1 MEELKEGGMDEGKHP
16 AGSQSQ
22 WQSDRWRGLAPNVC
36 FLRVCLY
43 ASASKCEQ
51 GLGDGGSPVQLMSW
65 QVGPPPPS
73 LPKTLTP
80 PHILSPNT
88 ATQGPTSFPDSFFY
102 SISGFNLVGAA
113 PLRSRPWADVWQ
125 LKDSHL
131 LSLNWCQRS
140 WEWPS
145 PMQEEVRT
153 VEALIPGR
161 FLRSGLESI
170 TWCLCWKQSG
180 GMIMTCLLLFW
191 QSRFL
196 MRSVGIFS
204 QTCLHSACP
213 FPLIESFHVSDEFWK
228 RHTTS
233 LAFICISGVKVRFHL
248 V

>member
-131 LSLNWCQRS
+131 VILVPEELGMAVSNAGRSENCWGFDSWSISTLRVREHHMMFVLEAVGRNDNDLSFIVLTVQVFNEIGRDLFSNVLTLSLPFSIDREFSCFRWVLKTPHHLFSFDLHFRS
-140 WEWPS
+140 
-145 PMQEEVRT
+145 
-153 VEALIPGR
+153 
-161 FLRSGLESI
+161 
-170 TWCLCWKQSG
+170 
-180 GMIMTCLLLFW
+180 
-191 QSRFL
+191 
-196 MRSVGIFS
+196 
-204 QTCLHSACP
+204 
-213 FPLIESFHVSDEFWK
+213 
-228 RHTTS
+228 
-233 LAFICISGVKVRFHL
+233 
-248 V
+248 